1 MRGFTLI
8 ELVIILVIIGILAVA
23 AAPVFIGDDGV
34 QSRAVRERAASVLRN
49 LQNQAMQNTGQC
61 VGGVIALDR
70 LGAATSGDCVNGFVL
85 ATNAAEQPDR
95 INTTGAVTVSLNTA
109 SLPASFA
116 FDGFGRPLLAC
127 SGGCQLTFSDNTA
140 SQALCIESE
149 GYIHSC

>member
-49 LQNQAMQNTGQC
+49 LQNQAMQKTDQC
-61 VGGVIALDR
+61 VGGVIAQNR
-70 LGAATSGDCVNGFVL
+70 LGAATSGDCNNGFVL
-85 ATNAAEQPDR
+85 ASNAAEQPDR
-95 INTTGAVTVSLNTA
+95 IVDTDGVAITLNT
-109 SLPASFA
+109 SGLPASIT
-116 FDGFGRPLLAC
+116 FDGFGRPELAC
-127 SGGCQLTFSDNTA
+127 AGGCQLTSADST
-140 SQALCIESE
+140 SSRALCIESE